1 MRTIRVAVAGL
12 GVVGRET
19 VRLLRENKERF
30 GRKLGASVE
39 LSAVCDRA
47 VKKEAKALGLG
58 ASVKLYTDPGQLA
71 ARRDFDIVVELM
83 GGLEAPRKL
92 VLEALKSGRHVV
104 TANKRLIATEWDRL
118 RAASSRGGR
127 LAFEGSV
134 GGGIPVLQALES
146 SLSAN
151 TIESVYGVLNGT
163 TNYILSAME
172 RGAGAADALAEAQR
186 LGFAEKDPSMDLSG
200 RDTAQKVS
208 VLAAL
213 LTGAALPPD
222 RIAREGIE
230 RVEAED
236 VSFALGTL
244 RRVPRLIGAL
254 RLDWRARAGGA
265 AAGVK
270 AEASVFPTLVPLDH
284 PLAAVRGEYNA
295 ILIKASAAKDLMLYG
310 KGAGG
315 GPTASAVVGD
325 VYMLSRELL
334 CATPPGRAE
343 ALAVTAAPVE
353 ESVSGFY
360 LRLAA
365 QDRPGVL
372 AGVARSLARGG
383 ISIAT
388 IHQSATRGPSGASVI
403 LTTHPARHG
412 AFTSALSRILS
423 ESGVG
428 KKPVV
433 MRMLP

>member
-30 GRKLGASVE
+30 GRKLGAAVE
-39 LSAVCDRA
+39 LAAVCDRD

-58 ASVKLYTDPGQLA
+58 SAVKLYTDPGQLA
-71 ARRDFDIVVELM
+71 ARQDFDIVVEVM

-118 RAASSRGGR
+118 RAASRQGGR

-134 GGGIPVLQALES
+134 GGGIPVLQALETN
-146 SLSAN
+146 LSAN

-172 RGAGAADALAEAQR
+172 RGASAADALAEAQR

-213 LTGAALPPD
+213 LTGAALPPAG
-222 RIAREGIE
+222 IAREGIE
-230 RVEAED
+230 KVEAED
-236 VSFALGTL
+236 VSFALSTL
-244 RRVPRLIGAL
+244 HRVPRLIGAL
-254 RLDWRARAGGA
+254 RLDWGTK
-265 AAGVK
+265 VK

-315 GPTASAVVGD
+315 APTASAVVGD

-334 CATPPGRAE
+334 CATPPGRGE
-343 ALAVTAAPVE
+343 ALPVTPTPVE
-353 ESVSGFY
+353 DSVSGFY
-360 LRLAA
+360 LRLSA

-372 AGVARSLARGG
+372 AGVAQSLARGG

-388 IHQSATRGPSGASVI
+388 IHQSAKRGPSGASVI

-412 AFTSALSRILS
+412 AFTAALSRILS
-423 ESGVG
+423 ETGVG

>member
-30 GRKLGASVE
+30 GRKLGAAVE
-39 LSAVCDRA
+39 IAAVCDRD

-58 ASVKLYTDPGQLA
+58 SGVKLYTDPGQLA
-71 ARRDFDIVVELM
+71 SRQDFDIVVELM

-104 TANKRLIATEWDRL
+104 TANKRLISTEWTRL
-118 RAASSRGGR
+118 RAATRLGGR

-134 GGGIPVLQALES
+134 GGGIPVLQALETN
-146 SLSAN
+146 LSAN

-172 RGAGAADALAEAQR
+172 RGASAADALAEAQR

-213 LTGAALPPD
+213 LTGAALPPAG
-222 RIAREGIE
+222 IAREGIE

-244 RRVPRLIGAL
+244 HRVPRLIGAL
-254 RLDWRARAGGA
+254 RLDWSARGRGA
-265 AAGVK
+265 AVK

-315 GPTASAVVGD
+315 APTASAVVGD

-334 CATPPGRAE
+334 CATPPGRQE
-343 ALAVTAAPVE
+343 ALPVTATPVE
-353 ESVSGFY
+353 DSVSGFY
-360 LRLAA
+360 LRLSA

-372 AGVARSLARGG
+372 AGVAQSLARGG

-388 IHQSATRGPSGASVI
+388 IHQSAKRGPSGASVI

-412 AFTSALSRILS
+412 AFMAAVSRILS
-423 ESGVG
+423 EAGVG
-428 KKPVV
+428 KKPVI